1 MIVPMT
7 PTFRPYQ
14 PADRAACLAIFDG
27 NTPPFFDPS
36 ERPAFESFLGR
47 QPCPFF
53 VLEED
58 GQVVACGGYGT
69 EKNGDIVLAW
79 GMVQRDLHKH
89 GLGSIL
95 LSKRIEKIIQ
105 SDPQA
110 HIVIDTSQY
119 SQAFFERQGFRVT
132 GGAENYYGPGLHR
145 VDMEYKPA

>member
-1 MIVPMT
+1 MPL
-7 PTFRPYQ
+7 TFRPYQ
-14 PADRAACLAIFDG
+14 PADRATCLAIFDG

-36 ERPAFESFLGR
+36 ERPGFESFLER

-53 VLEED
+53 VLEQG
-58 GQVVACGGYGT
+58 GQIVACGGYGT
-69 EKNGDIVLAW
+69 EKNGDIILAW

-95 LSKRIEKIIQ
+95 LAKRIEKIIQ
-105 SDPQA
+105 DNPQA

>member
-1 MIVPMT
+1 MT

-36 ERPAFESFLGR
+36 ERPTFESFLER

-53 VLEED
+53 VLEQD

-95 LSKRIEKIIQ
+95 LAKRIEKIMQ

-110 HIVIDTSQY
+110 HIVIDTSQH

>member
-1 MIVPMT
+1 MPL
-7 PTFRPYQ
+7 TFRPYQ
-14 PADRAACLAIFDG
+14 PGDRAACLAIFDG

-36 ERPAFESFLGR
+36 ERPGFESFLER

-53 VLEED
+53 VLEQG
-58 GQVVACGGYGT
+58 GQVVACGGYGK
-69 EKNGDIVLAW
+69 EPNGDIVLAW

-95 LSKRIEKIIQ
+95 LAKRIEKIIQ
-105 SDPQA
+105 DNPQA
-110 HIVIDTSQY
+110 RIVIDTSQH

-145 VDMEYKPA
+145 VDMEFVPQ

>member
-1 MIVPMT
+1 MPL
-7 PTFRPYQ
+7 TFRPYQ

-36 ERPAFESFLGR
+36 ERLAFESFLER

-53 VLEED
+53 VLEEG

-95 LSKRIEKIIQ
+95 LAKRIEKIIQ
-105 SDPQA
+105 SDPQT
-110 HIVIDTSQY
+110 HIVIDTSQH
-119 SQAFFERQGFRVT
+119 SRAFFERQGFRVT
-132 GGAENYYGPGLHR
+132 GGTENYYGPGLHR

>member
-1 MIVPMT
+1 MPL
-7 PTFRPYQ
+7 TFRPYQ

-36 ERPAFESFLGR
+36 ERPAFESFLER

-53 VLEED
+53 VLEQS
-58 GQVVACGGYGT
+58 GQVVACGGYGK
-69 EKNGDIVLAW
+69 EPNGDIVLAW

-110 HIVIDTSQY
+110 HIVIDTSQH
-119 SQAFFERQGFRVT
+119 SRAFFERQGFRVT

>member
-1 MIVPMT
+1 MPL
-7 PTFRPYQ
+7 TFRFYQ

-27 NTPPFFDPS
+27 NTPPFFDSS
-36 ERPAFESFLGR
+36 ERPAFESFLER

-53 VLEED
+53 VLEQD
-58 GQVVACGGYGT
+58 DQVVACGGYGK
-69 EKNGDIVLAW
+69 EPNGDIVLAW

-95 LSKRIEKIIQ
+95 LAKRIEKIIQ
-105 SDPQA
+105 NNPQA
-110 HIVIDTSQY
+110 RIVIDTSQH

-145 VDMEYKPA
+145 VDMEFVPQ